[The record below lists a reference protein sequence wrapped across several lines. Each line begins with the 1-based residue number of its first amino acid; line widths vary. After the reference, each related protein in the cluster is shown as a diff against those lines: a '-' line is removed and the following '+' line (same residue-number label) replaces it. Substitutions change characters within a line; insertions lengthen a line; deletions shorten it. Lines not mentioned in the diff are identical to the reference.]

1 MKKLLALVL
10 ALVMTLS
17 LAVVGSNAAFKDAK
31 DVNETYS
38 EAVDVLSGMGVFNG
52 YKNADGTYSFQPKG
66 DITRAEVAAIVYR
79 LYTADVTDKQAS
91 LYATYNKFS
100 DMNGAAW
107 AAGYIGYCA
116 NAGLIKGYDA
126 KTFGPADKVTGYQ
139 ALAMILRAVGYDKN
153 DEFTGAQWQ
162 LRVASTAQQLGILK
176 NVKSVD
182 LNAAACRELVAEL
195 LFRTAAEVPT
205 VTYTAALGY
214 SNMSALIG
222 GTKNAT
228 LGYKNFGLTKN
239 ASAQDEFG
247 RPYYTWTNGKTGTL
261 KVTYATVKATPVVT
275 YVTAQTE
282 CQIAEDTAQADKEVT
297 YTMYTNG
304 VDNATKVVVN
314 KLDTVTKIGA
324 QGQLVEV
331 YDNVIVAIDTLLAKV
346 NKVSAATYDAVGHL
360 RTEAALTLEVYDVAA
375 TTDVTVLNGE
385 TAWGYAKGDYVL
397 VYAVQDSSKKV
408 VTTAAKQHVE
418 VLNAATSIEGNQ
430 TNVWV
435 NANQHTVSGT
445 TYSDNNR
452 YLLNDAAT
460 DSAKNYTWFFDNN
473 GNLIG
478 SAKIAASYNYAILK
492 SMVWVRANWGEA
504 GYALATLVDAKTGT
518 ESTVTVKTIDGMS
531 AADWNSASDDAVP
544 TYTVAGDYNFS
555 NKAANVSDEPKLNGA
570 YAGVALY
577 RVQTLADG
585 TTVLDGYNGVVGY
598 RHAST
603 ITTGATAFVGVS
615 GQPVYV
621 DDNTVFTARVLN
633 ADGTYSYKQYVGKN
647 NVPSYAD
654 GTARV
659 FYVDLNNDKIVDYV
673 YIKEGTL
680 TNAGNAFV
688 MATQPTYK
696 TMYEGSTQY
705 DVLVNAL
712 VGGTATTDGVKA
724 TSSNGYVRTL
734 AARVNEPHYVTY
746 GNDGAINAAPVQFS
760 TDAQQASGNTYFVKL
775 MSPYLSGTTLLGMT
789 ADGKQVKYSF
799 NTSKLDTAVYGDYT
813 ALESVTDWTAVNA
826 YVVYNNATGY
836 ATSVYVVNKPATDP
850 GDTPAAMSA
859 TIALGNTA
867 KDLTA
872 AVTTVAGAAGS
883 NTNVVLKYRAIGAT
897 EWSNYGPMSYTG
909 STSLSATS
917 AVYNYTNSVTLN
929 GNYEFYAEAT
939 VYTVD
944 NSASFTV
951 TSNTVTIYG

>member
-1 MKKLLALVL
+1 M
-10 ALVMTLS
+10 
-17 LAVVGSNAAFKDAK
+17 
-31 DVNETYS
+31 
-38 EAVDVLSGMGVFNG
+38 
-52 YKNADGTYSFQPKG
+52 
-66 DITRAEVAAIVYR
+66 
-79 LYTADVTDKQAS
+79 
-91 LYATYNKFS
+91 
-100 DMNGAAW
+100 
-107 AAGYIGYCA
+107 
-116 NAGLIKGYDA
+116 
-126 KTFGPADKVTGYQ
+126 
-139 ALAMILRAVGYDKN
+139 
-153 DEFTGAQWQ
+153 
-162 LRVASTAQQLGILK
+162 
-176 NVKSVD
+176 
-182 LNAAACRELVAEL
+182 
-195 LFRTAAEVPT
+195 
-205 VTYTAALGY
+205 
-214 SNMSALIG
+214 
-222 GTKNAT
+222 
-228 LGYKNFGLTKN
+228 
-239 ASAQDEFG
+239 
-247 RPYYTWTNGKTGTL
+247 
-261 KVTYATVKATPVVT
+261 
-275 YVTAQTE
+275 
-282 CQIAEDTAQADKEVT
+282 
-297 YTMYTNG
+297 
-304 VDNATKVVVN
+304 
-314 KLDTVTKIGA
+314 
-324 QGQLVEV
+324 
-331 YDNVIVAIDTLLAKV
+331 
-346 NKVSAATYDAVGHL
+346 
-360 RTEAALTLEVYDVAA
+360 
-375 TTDVTVLNGE
+375 
-385 TAWGYAKGDYVL
+385 
-397 VYAVQDSSKKV
+397 
-408 VTTAAKQHVE
+408 
-418 VLNAATSIEGNQ
+418 
-430 TNVWV
+430 
-435 NANQHTVSGT
+435 
-445 TYSDNNR
+445 
-452 YLLNDAAT
+452 
-460 DSAKNYTWFFDNN
+460 
-473 GNLIG
+473 
-478 SAKIAASYNYAILK
+478 
-492 SMVWVRANWGEA
+492 
-504 GYALATLVDAKTGT
+504 
-518 ESTVTVKTIDGMS
+518 
-531 AADWNSASDDAVP
+531 
-544 TYTVAGDYNFS
+544 
-555 NKAANVSDEPKLNGA
+555 
-570 YAGVALY
+570 
-577 RVQTLADG
+577 
-585 TTVLDGYNGVVGY
+585 GY